1 MSVVKPHEKEEN
13 KVSELGEIKSLNQL
27 NFEDF
32 EYAGGHASI
41 NLKNLVDYENLN
53 QKPMRIDDKELEK
66 ELQKDS
72 VQEGLA
78 YHMYGYPEE
87 QIIRDQ
93 EDVPEQ
99 RKDGD
104 EENETDHIDTM
115 LRKHQE
121 TERAREAD

>member
-1 MSVVKPHEKEEN
+1 M
-13 KVSELGEIKSLNQL
+13 SELGEIKSLNQL

-72 VQEGLA
+72 VQEG
-78 YHMYGYPEE
+78 
-87 QIIRDQ
+87 
-93 EDVPEQ
+93 
-99 RKDGD
+99 
-104 EENETDHIDTM
+104 
-115 LRKHQE
+115 
-121 TERAREAD
+121 